1 MLRKILI
8 SALALIIVLG
18 AFAISSMMGT
28 DEEIEQKKKDFN
40 VVKYVFAD
48 TVEYSQYPAIVNA
61 YGTVEPKNK
70 ISVFAEVPGI
80 MLAGKKEF
88 EVGNYFSK
96 GETLLKLDDREI
108 TLQILS
114 AKSDLITAITNLLP
128 DLKSDYQASF
138 NNWKNYLDNFE
149 LEGKIKDI
157 PDFAND
163 KEKYF
168 LSNRGVLKLF
178 YNIKNLE
185 LRKDKYTIAAPF
197 DGAVTESLVNYG
209 TLVSPGQRLGTFSG
223 KNNFEVRLSIL
234 QNDIPFINIGNK
246 VRFFSKTTDLEWFGT
261 ITRIS
266 DYIDPATQSV
276 TAFAVVSGNGLKDGL
291 YVNAEITGSELE
303 QVFRIPR
310 KSLYNNNSVYL
321 IRDSVL
327 DDAGVNV
334 KKLSDDYAYI
344 NGLDSGLVIVKQ
356 ALVNPELGM
365 KVKPI
370 KNGH

>member
-8 SALALIIVLG
+8 IALALIIVLG

-28 DEEIEQKKKDFN
+28 GEEEEAKKKDFD
-40 VVKYVFAD
+40 VAKFVFAD

-61 YGTVEPKNK
+61 YGTVEAKNK

-80 MLAGKKEF
+80 MLESKKEF

-128 DLKSDYQASF
+128 DLKSDYQSSF
-138 NNWKNYLDNFE
+138 DNWKNYLDNFE
-149 LEGKIKDI
+149 LEGKIKEI

-185 LRKDKYTIAAPF
+185 LRKDKYTIRAPF
-197 DGAVTESLVNYG
+197 NGTVTESFINYG
-209 TLVSPGQRLGTFSG
+209 TLVSPGQRLGTFSE
-223 KNNFEVRLSIL
+223 KNNFEVRLSVI
-234 QNDIPFINIGNK
+234 QNDLPYINVGNK
-246 VRFFSKTTDLEWFGT
+246 VRFYSKTSDLEWFGT

-276 TAFAVVSGNGLKDGL
+276 MAYANISGERLKDGL
-291 YVNAEITGSELE
+291 YVNAEITGTQLE

-310 KSLYNNNSVYL
+310 KSLYNNSFVYL

-327 DDAGVNV
+327 DASDVNV

-344 NGLDSGLVIVKQ
+344 NGLDSNLVIVKQ
-356 ALVNPELGM
+356 ALVTPELGM